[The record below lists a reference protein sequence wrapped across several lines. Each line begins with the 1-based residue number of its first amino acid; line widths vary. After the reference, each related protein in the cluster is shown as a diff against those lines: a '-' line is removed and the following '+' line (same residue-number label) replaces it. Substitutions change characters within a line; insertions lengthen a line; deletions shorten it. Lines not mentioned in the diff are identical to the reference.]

1 MNTDFRQL
9 MARPVIRLEDVSA
22 LRAHIESRHPE
33 HDSQL
38 RAELMAE
45 GINRM
50 LDSALTGLEPEVREG
65 IRKKLISEH
74 LIAGRQSILKMDV
87 LNRVLALDMK
97 PDQLLA
103 KTWGWYVLNT
113 GHSVPLTDFMEQV
126 SPYLPHRVREAIRDA
141 EDRAQSYQATARRQE
156 PSAGAALSRTPSGG
170 FSAAEAF
177 GRLKAYRLTPRGRRV
192 VIASVCLVAVA
203 AALPALLKPAPLA
216 PAGEHGAHVTSAVF
230 APPKEYRPALSPAR
244 LDNALEKP
252 GYLKYRN
259 ISIERLKEYLA
270 RKDSMLLTADYLDQ
284 LLSYSLEKDLNPLL
298 LIAIIGQEQNYV
310 PQGHRYANRII
321 ENPFNIYGSWETHP
335 VGFTAS
341 MKEACYT
348 INLALSERP
357 PYVDPFVLI
366 NGRYAEDPHWY
377 LGVKVIFR
385 DLMAVAGE

>member
-50 LDSALTGLEPEVREG
+50 LDSALTGLEPEVRES

-87 LNRVLALDMK
+87 LNRVLALDLK

-141 EDRAQSYQATARRQE
+141 EALSLSYQASARRQE
-156 PSAGAALSRTPSGG
+156 PSAPTTPGRTKKGPFTAAEVLSRM
-170 FSAAEAF
+170 
-177 GRLKAYRLTPRGRRV
+177 KAYRLTPRGWRV
-192 VIASVCLVAVA
+192 VLA
-203 AALPALLKPAPLA
+203 AACLAAAAAVVPAVLKQWPQGPAPETGA
-216 PAGEHGAHVTSAVF
+216 PLTSAVF
-230 APPKEYRPALSPAR
+230 APPQEYRPDSAAPQLDSALA
-244 LDNALEKP
+244 KP
-252 GYLKYRN
+252 GYLRYRN
-259 ISIERLKEYLA
+259 ISIERLKEYLE
-270 RKDSMLLTADYLDQ
+270 RKNSMLLSADYLDQ

-310 PQGHRYANRII
+310 PQGHRYAARII

-348 INLALSERP
+348 INLALADRP